1 MVFRRRLFLRLL
13 LAVMLLTPALLSASE
28 FKQYLRNPDPDR
40 YVQPGY
46 MLVDPK
52 GDAYL
57 IRKIDQIPLKLMQ
70 ALIKRDY
77 RKADIEKEEEARK
90 EFTIGKRPPINVD
103 RLLNKIREVIQKYP
117 KMPPTIGEEH
127 KWSPEAKRYLIYG
140 FWHRMGQFIT
150 RQQKGPPAPLFFRSK
165 LFLLLACGYTYR
177 YAITGKEAALEARI
191 MTYPDRGA
199 QLHHV
204 FEESYLLNRGD
215 LYLTL
220 LTAENV
226 LAKNPYAEDRA
237 HSALQKKLAYL
248 RNDSKEMG
256 DNYGAWYHF
265 YGIALYGLIR
275 AQFVSRAVAEIESLG
290 SLFLEGRDP
299 QEDWINR
306 LGAKFGFKL
315 KKLIKSGDWK
325 KPLTKED
332 RTDYMTQDEFEDE
345 ATLKVFGKAPTL
357 EELEQMDRD

>member
-1 MVFRRRLFLRLL
+1 MVCRRFSLIHLL
-13 LAVMLLTPALLSASE
+13 VVVALLTPVLAFGDE
-28 FKQYLRNPDPDR
+28 FKTYLRNPDSDR
-40 YVQPGY
+40 YCQSGLK
-46 MLVDPK
+46 LVDPQ

-70 ALIKRDY
+70 ALIKKDY
-77 RKADIEKEEEARK
+77 RKEDIEREQEQRK
-90 EFTIGKRPPINVD
+90 EFDIGKRPPINVD
-103 RLLNKIREVIQKYP
+103 RLVNKIREIIQKYP
-117 KMPPTIGEEH
+117 KMPPFVGPEH
-127 KWSPEAKRYLIYG
+127 KWSPEAKKYLVYG

-150 RQQKGPPAPLFFRSK
+150 RKQQGPPAPLFFRSK
-165 LFLLLACGYTYR
+165 MFLLLACGYTYR
-177 YAITGKEAALEARI
+177 YAVTGQEGALETRL
-191 MTYPDRGA
+191 MQYPDRGA
-199 QLHHV
+199 QLHNV

-237 HSALQKKLAYL
+237 QGALQKKLAYL
-248 RNDSKEMG
+248 RNDSQQLG

-265 YGIALYGLIR
+265 YGIAMYGIIR
-275 AQFVSRAVAEIESLG
+275 AQFVSRAVAEIESIG

-325 KPLTKED
+325 KPLQPGESTE
-332 RTDYMTQDEFEDE
+332 YMTRDEFDE
-345 ATLKVFGKAPTL
+345 MNTLAVFGKAPSL
-357 EELEQMDRD
+357 EELEVMDRD